1 MQCNSHKSCTYL
13 HCYYLH
19 ICWSISKSQ
28 VVPGTQLLLSIAWSC
43 SELHQLSQSLVG
55 AWQALP
61 VSPWNSSS
69 YFDFECFL
77 RFEVFWR
84 RRFPPREKCC
94 KNGGRGTPHRW
105 RQVFYHF
112 FRINPKSRLPWL
124 KTLASLLLEHPDCIL
139 ACSALKQNYRELLR
153 SDLTSAE
160 VAFIYLRS
168 KFNLQSV
175 STSVCFFFKDL
186 SCFSFIF
193 LLNNMEE
200 KCYKHGT
207 ITFSI
212 SKWGFCQLMTKT
224 SLSSQGLPDNYCK
237 KAEEETRS
245 LFQGVTYLQSLS
257 PGSWVKTTLCSG
269 ISSGQPV
276 WGFGGATWWGG
287 GGAGGGHPLW
297 GGGGGGFQC
306 GSRTISSCL
315 WADQMNWRCGKE
327 L

>member
-1 MQCNSHKSCTYL
+1 MLK
-13 HCYYLH
+13 
-19 ICWSISKSQ
+19 
-28 VVPGTQLLLSIAWSC
+28 
-43 SELHQLSQSLVG
+43 LSQSLVG

-77 RFEVFWR
+77 RFEVFWH

-94 KNGGRGTPHRW
+94 KNGGRGTAHRW

-124 KTLASLLLEHPDCIL
+124 NTLASLLLEHPDCIL

-153 SDLTSAE
+153 SNLTSAE

-175 STSVCFFFKDL
+175 ST
-186 SCFSFIF
+186 IF
-193 LLNNMEE
+193 HLEMVLL
-200 KCYKHGT
+200 
-207 ITFSI
+207 
-212 SKWGFCQLMTKT
+212 QLMTKT

-257 PGSWVKTTLCSG
+257 PGSWE
-269 ISSGQPV
+269 P
-276 WGFGGATWWGG
+276 
-287 GGAGGGHPLW
+287 
-297 GGGGGGFQC
+297 
-306 GSRTISSCL
+306 
-315 WADQMNWRCGKE
+315 E
-327 L
+327 